1 MTRSQTR
8 TPSTTPL
15 AAPVAPVCS
24 GSRTRECPVWYI
36 DEKQVPVPCQACDE
50 VVDNDFGEAP
60 DYGWGTKLASAEAS
74 REERKK
80 EKVRVEREELKA
92 AKKME
97 KRKRT
102 VLDLGPWYSVDDED
116 VEPLFSRP
124 PADLEDAIIAG
135 DGMDKKKTKG
145 KGKSK
150 SKGKTPKANRKG
162 KGAAKEA
169 EQEEEQQ
176 EWYDTGFART
186 MEEVL
191 SVRGLGQKFDY
202 RPELSVTEEDS
213 IKEEDSMKED
223 DTVRGDDSV
232 NSDVT
237 VMEEDYDMTDEDWA
251 DLLA

>member
-15 AAPVAPVCS
+15 TASAAPVCS

-50 VVDNDFGEAP
+50 VVDSDFGEAP
-60 DYGWGTKLASAEAS
+60 DHGWGTKLAGAEVS

-80 EKVRVEREELKA
+80 KKVRVEREELKVE
-92 AKKME
+92 KKMK
-97 KRKRT
+97 KRKQA
-102 VLDLGPWYSVDDED
+102 VLDLGPWYGVEYED
-116 VEPLFSRP
+116 VELLFSRP
-124 PADLEDAIIAG
+124 PSDLEDAITAE
-135 DGMDKKKTKG
+135 DGMVKKKTKS

-150 SKGKTPKANRKG
+150 SKSKTAKANGKG
-162 KGAAKEA
+162 KGVVKEA

-176 EWYDTGFART
+176 EWYDTGFGRT

-202 RPELSVTEEDS
+202 RPDQNVT
-213 IKEEDSMKED
+213 EEDSMKED

-232 NSDVT
+232 NGDVT
-237 VMEEDYDMTDEDWA
+237 VMEEDDGMKEDYDMTDEDWA